1 MRIPVSQ
8 KIAGIRMLEGVK
20 TGDKRWCS
28 ESEGHEIQI
37 KEMQILVIINVKG
50 MIAALSDLRARL
62 EQITEEEDYKALNIQ
77 DTVH

>member
-1 MRIPVSQ
+1 
-8 KIAGIRMLEGVK
+8 MLEGAK
-20 TGDKRWCS
+20 TRVKRWCS

-37 KEMQILVIINVKG
+37 KEMQILVIIKVKG
-50 MIAALSDLRARL
+50 MIAALSDLRARQ